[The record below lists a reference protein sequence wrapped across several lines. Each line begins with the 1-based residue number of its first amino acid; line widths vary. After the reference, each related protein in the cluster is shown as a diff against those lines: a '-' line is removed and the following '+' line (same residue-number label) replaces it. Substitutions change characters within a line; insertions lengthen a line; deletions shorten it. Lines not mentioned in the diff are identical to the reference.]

1 MRPRYALFLT
11 CALLFACGGSSGDM
25 SSSTGGGGG
34 GGGGGGPTPAP
45 SDVLYV
51 RTTGNDTNTGQTKND
66 ALQTVVRA
74 VQLLGPG
81 VTIYV
86 GPGHY
91 PGRVE
96 IADVAGSAET
106 PAVLVADTRGEHTGD
121 APGDVVLD
129 ANGDILGLRISK
141 SPYTI
146 IDGFTITGANPPNNR
161 SALAVQV
168 RTGSHNVTIRN
179 CVVDNNGPGDGIG
192 VLTSNDVLI
201 FNNLIV
207 KNGRGIRISDGSQAS
222 HIIGNTIADN
232 MGTAVA
238 IGGKDSAG
246 VVPTDVVVLDN
257 IIQDSADNISID
269 IDTGPPSSLTG
280 YMGNFNLVFIKGL
293 SDQTS
298 SYRLST
304 IRGDHDV
311 NRAASFVDAANGDYH
326 LANGSPAVNAG
337 TADIGAALVAAQLH
351 GSTSSDGAEDKAPVD
366 LGYHY
371 PVAP

>member
-1 MRPRYALFLT
+1 
-11 CALLFACGGSSGDM
+11 M

-34 GGGGGGPTPAP
+34 GGGGGGPTPVP
-45 SDVLYV
+45 SEVLYV
-51 RTTGNDTNTGQTKND
+51 RQTGSDTNTGKTPD
-66 ALQTVVRA
+66 EALQTVVRA
-74 VQLLGPG
+74 VQLLQPG
-81 VTIYV
+81 VTVYV

-96 IADVAGSAET
+96 IADVAGTAAT
-106 PAVLVADTRGEHTGD
+106 PGMLVADTRGEHTGD

-129 ANGDILGLRISK
+129 ANGDVLALRISK

-146 IDGFTITGANPPNNR
+146 IDGFSITGANPPNNH

-168 RTGSHNVTIRN
+168 RTGSHNSTIRN
-179 CVVDNNGPGDGIG
+179 CVIDNDGPGDGIG

-298 SYRLST
+298 SYRPST

-311 NRAASFVDAANGDYH
+311 NRDASFVDSANGDYH
-326 LANGSPAVNAG
+326 LAADSPAVNAG
-337 TADIGAALVAAQLH
+337 TADIGAALVDAQLH
-351 GSTSSDGAEDKAPVD
+351 GSTSADGAEDKAPVD

-371 PVAP
+371 PVTP